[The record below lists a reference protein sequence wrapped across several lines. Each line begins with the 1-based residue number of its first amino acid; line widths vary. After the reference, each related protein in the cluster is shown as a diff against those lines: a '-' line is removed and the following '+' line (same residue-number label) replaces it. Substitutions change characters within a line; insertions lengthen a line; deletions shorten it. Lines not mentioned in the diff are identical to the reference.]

1 MIRMIYL
8 DDLQIQ
14 DSPAS
19 LVRRVRDAAGHC
31 FLLRTRVQEN
41 RIIQGGIYGESMLW
55 DEESDGWNR
64 QAFMWENAGAYLS
77 MKNNGKI

>member
-41 RIIQGGIYGESMLW
+41 RKIFSIRES
-55 DEESDGWNR
+55 
-64 QAFMWENAGAYLS
+64 
-77 MKNNGKI
+77 